1 MEELAD
7 LIIRTAKNK
16 GASYAEA
23 RLESTKSSG
32 FVLKNGIA
40 QVSGYDITKGIAVR
54 LISNGSMAFGST
66 NILSKSSVTKLVESV
81 IKSAKTSAPA
91 AFKTEF
97 SDENSEKD
105 EYEVK
110 QKIDVRTV
118 SPAKKL
124 SLLQDIDKAIL
135 GTKKSVPGR
144 YLILGDEYVDKL
156 FVNSEGSRIKSIIPR
171 TNFTYFT
178 TLRENGSLIQRYWQH
193 GASGG
198 FETLTAMNL
207 PKILSDE
214 IVTLSKNALE
224 GVKSPKGE
232 LDMVLGPQ
240 IVGIVVHESAGHP
253 GEADRILGREAAQ
266 AGESFLGINDVGKK
280 IGSDKVTIID
290 DPAIGGSFGYY
301 KYDDEGVKAKKRYL
315 YKDGRIADFLHN
327 RQSAA
332 MTGTKSTASARASA
346 FDREPLV
353 RMANTYF
360 ECGKYSE
367 DELITDVKKGIFMK
381 TFMEWNI
388 DDKRFNQKY
397 VGAEAY
403 LIENGKITKPV
414 REPVLEITTPKLYS
428 SVDAAA
434 NNIEFHAGSCGKGE
448 PMQGM
453 PVWFGGPSIR
463 IRKVRLGNP

>member
-1 MEELAD
+1 MQQLAD
-7 LIIRTAKNK
+7 SVISAAKIK
-16 GASYAEA
+16 GVSYTEA
-23 RLESTKSSG
+23 RIESSKSSG
-32 FVLKNGIA
+32 FVLKNGIPH
-40 QVSGYDITKGIAVR
+40 VSGYDVSKGLAVR
-54 LISNGSMAFGST
+54 LIFNGAMAFGST
-66 NILSKSSVTKLVESV
+66 NILDKASVTKLVDSV
-81 IKSAKTSAPA
+81 IKSAKASAPSA
-91 AFKTEF
+91 LKTEF
-97 SDENSEKD
+97 SQENPEKAS
-105 EYEVK
+105 YQVK

-118 SPAKKL
+118 SPEKKL

-135 GTKKSVPGR
+135 STKKSVPGR
-144 YLILGDEYVDKL
+144 YLILGDDYVEKF
-156 FVNSEGSRIKSIIPR
+156 FVNSEGTRINSIIPK

-178 TLRENGSLIQRYWQH
+178 TLKEKGSLIQRYWQY

-198 FETLTAMNL
+198 FETLTALNL
-207 PKILSDE
+207 QKVLHDE
-214 IVTLSKNALE
+214 ILTLSKNTRE
-224 GVKSPKGE
+224 GVKAPTGKI
-232 LDMVLGPQ
+232 DMVLGPQ

-266 AGESFLGINDVGKK
+266 AGESFLSIDSAGKK

-290 DPAIGGSFGYY
+290 DPSIKNSFGYY
-301 KYDDEGVKAKKRYL
+301 EFDDEGVKARKRYL
-315 YKDGRIADFLHN
+315 YKNGKITEFLHS
-327 RQSAA
+327 RQTAA
-332 MTGTKSTASARASA
+332 QTSTISNASARSSS

-360 ECGKYSE
+360 ECGEYSE
-367 DELITDVKKGIFMK
+367 EELIEGVKKGVLMR

-414 REPVLEITTPKLYS
+414 RQPVLEITTPKLYS

-463 IRKVRLGNP
+463 IRKVRLGK